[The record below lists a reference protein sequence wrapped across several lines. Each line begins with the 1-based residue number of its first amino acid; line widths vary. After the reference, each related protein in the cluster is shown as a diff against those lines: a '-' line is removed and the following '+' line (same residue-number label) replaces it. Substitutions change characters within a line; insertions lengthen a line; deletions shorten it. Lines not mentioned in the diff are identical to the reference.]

1 MKQFDTDKLIERAAE
16 EGKIIKFSN
25 KAGLWEVTLEDDIEA
40 MDRPALLD
48 YLERLHE
55 LIEELDE
62 REPEDMQSEE
72 YDDWALEHE
81 DLEDRIDE
89 IEELLEL

>member
-1 MKQFDTDKLIERAAE
+1 MKQFDADKLIERAAE

-40 MDRPALLD
+40 MDRPALLY

>member
-1 MKQFDTDKLIERAAE
+1 MEQFDADKLIEQAAE
-16 EGKIIKFSN
+16 KGKVIKFSN
-25 KAGLWEVTLEDDIEA
+25 HAGQWEATLEEDIEV

-55 LIEELDE
+55 LMEELDK
-62 REPEDMQSEE
+62 REPEDMESEE

-89 IEELLEL
+89 VEELLEL

>member
-1 MKQFDTDKLIERAAE
+1 
-16 EGKIIKFSN
+16 
-25 KAGLWEVTLEDDIEA
+25 
-40 MDRPALLD
+40 
-48 YLERLHE
+48 
-55 LIEELDE
+55 
-62 REPEDMQSEE
+62 MQSEE

>member
-1 MKQFDTDKLIERAAE
+1 MKQFDADKLIERAAE
-16 EGKIIKFSN
+16 EGKIIKFSK

-89 IEELLEL
+89 IEELFEL

>member
-1 MKQFDTDKLIERAAE
+1 MEQFDADKLIEQATE
-16 EGKIIKFSN
+16 EGKVIKFSN
-25 KAGLWEVTLEDDIEA
+25 HAGQWEATLEEDIEA
-40 MDRPALLD
+40 IDRPALLD

-55 LIEELDE
+55 LMEELDE
-62 REPEDMQSEE
+62 REPEDMESEE

-89 IEELLEL
+89 VEELLEL

>member
-1 MKQFDTDKLIERAAE
+1 MEQFDADKLIEQAAE
-16 EGKIIKFSN
+16 KGKVIKFSN
-25 KAGLWEVTLEDDIEA
+25 YAGQWEATLEEDIEV

-55 LIEELDE
+55 LMEELDE
-62 REPEDMQSEE
+62 REPEDMESEE

-89 IEELLEL
+89 VEELLEL

>member
-1 MKQFDTDKLIERAAE
+1 MKQFDADKLIERAAE
-16 EGKIIKFSN
+16 EGKIIKLSK

>member
-1 MKQFDTDKLIERAAE
+1 MEQFNADKFLEKAAE
-16 EGKIIKFSN
+16 EGKLIKFCN
-25 KAGLWEVTLEDDIEA
+25 KAGQWEVTLEEDVEA

-48 YLERLHE
+48 YLEQLHE
-55 LIEELDE
+55 LVDELDE
-62 REPEDMQSEE
+62 REPADMESEE

-89 IEELLEL
+89 VEELLER

>member
-1 MKQFDTDKLIERAAE
+1 MKQFDADKLIERAAE

>member
-1 MKQFDTDKLIERAAE
+1 MEQFDADKLIEKAVG

-25 KAGLWEVTLEDDIEA
+25 KAGLWEVTLEEDIES

-55 LIEELDE
+55 LVEELDE
-62 REPEDMQSEE
+62 CEPEDMQSEE

-89 IEELLEL
+89 IEELLER

>member
-1 MKQFDTDKLIERAAE
+1 MEQFNVDKLLEKVVE

-25 KAGLWEVTLEDDIEA
+25 HAGQWEVTLEEDIEA
-40 MDRPALLD
+40 MDRPALFD
-48 YLERLHE
+48 YLGRLHV
-55 LIEELDE
+55 LMEELDE
-62 REPEDMQSEE
+62 REPEDMESEE

-89 IEELLEL
+89 VEELLEL

>member
-1 MKQFDTDKLIERAAE
+1 MKQSDADKLIERAAE